1 MLSQTPAAGSKL
13 KKDGLVALTLSKGP
27 EKKTFSVAVNANGGG
42 KISASASSVTEGDSV
57 TITITPDNG
66 FEVASASG
74 LDDVPKSAGTFT
86 ISNVKAN
93 VNVNVTFQAVTP
105 GPTPTPDPK
114 PTDDTNKN

>member
-1 MLSQTPAAGSKL
+1 MSRGNAVTTLNNAGLIVDTDNYTYEASDQPEGTVLAQTPAAGSKL
-13 KKDGLVALTLSKGP
+13 QKDGLVALTLSKGP
-27 EKKTFSVAVNANGGG
+27 E
-42 KISASASSVTEGDSV
+42 
-57 TITITPDNG
+57 
-66 FEVASASG
+66 VASASG
-74 LDDVPKSAGTFT
+74 LDDVPKSGGTFT

>member
-1 MLSQTPAAGSKL
+1 
-13 KKDGLVALTLSKGP
+13 
-27 EKKTFSVAVNANGGG
+27 
-42 KISASASSVTEGDSV
+42 DS
-57 TITITPDNG
+57 G
-66 FEVASASG
+66 YEVASASG
-74 LDDVPKSAGTFT
+74 LDDVPKSGGTFT